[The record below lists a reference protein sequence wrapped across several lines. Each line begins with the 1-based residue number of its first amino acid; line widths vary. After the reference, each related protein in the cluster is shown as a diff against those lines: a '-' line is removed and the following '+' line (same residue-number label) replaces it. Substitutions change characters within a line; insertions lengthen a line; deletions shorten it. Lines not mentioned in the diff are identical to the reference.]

1 MSGSTKYLLVSL
13 PTSISQSN
21 EKEDAFATLQA
32 TVSTDN
38 GTVMPFKIPEFK
50 IGTLDA
56 LVQQAEDLAKLE
68 TICRTTVAKVGDS
81 LRTLLEGDE
90 QRIAQQKT
98 VNDST
103 STTASK
109 TSYKLPSPMTN
120 VSKQSLLINT
130 CEHLL
135 GIKSST
141 APINL

>member
-1 MSGSTKYLLVSL
+1 M
-13 PTSISQSN
+13 
-21 EKEDAFATLQA
+21 
-32 TVSTDN
+32 STDN

-120 VSKQSLLINT
+120 VSKQSLLTNT

-135 GIKSST
+135 GTKSST

>member
-68 TICRTTVAKVGDS
+68 TICRTTVGDS